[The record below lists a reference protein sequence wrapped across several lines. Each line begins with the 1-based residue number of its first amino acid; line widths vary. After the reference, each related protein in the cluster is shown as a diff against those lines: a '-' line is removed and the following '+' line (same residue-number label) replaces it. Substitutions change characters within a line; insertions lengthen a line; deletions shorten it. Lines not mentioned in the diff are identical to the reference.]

1 MSYFGE
7 KCKNMTKRKRLK
19 LWKEYRTWPKW
30 YYHVVLDSIET
41 GQLFNDESEY
51 VDGMNT
57 VAIAQYIHNVSIVVF
72 NFMINHGHFLVLATG
87 NDIVNC
93 MSFIFRRI
101 NTRLI
106 ANGHSPLPENYGFK
120 LIRVKDKKQLE
131 DTIVYIAR
139 NPLKACPN
147 IAAPGYLWGSCNLI
161 FSDINRLFEKVQIK
175 DLSDKFCRNTF
186 RTRVKLPENYYFNKT
201 VGMILPE
208 SYVMN
213 GKAEEVL
220 KSSWNYSNR
229 VVRDFDAYFNL
240 AEGIGELVVLSDEE
254 VNLIIQRMLRN
265 EYKVRFLS
273 DLSVDERCRMAIVLR
288 KKYKLDLKRISRK
301 LHIELNILKKLFE

>member
-1 MSYFGE
+1 MSHYATEVCKCPE

-101 NTRLI
+101 NARLI

-120 LIRVKDKKQLE
+120 LIRVKDKKQL
-131 DTIVYIAR
+131 DYYINDLNDDEIR
-139 NPLKACPN
+139 T
-147 IAAPGYLWGSCNLI
+147 YLLSKLGTFKKKIIKNKFI
-161 FSDINRLFEKVQIK
+161 QGGINK
-175 DLSDKFCRNTF
+175 
-186 RTRVKLPENYYFNKT
+186 
-201 VGMILPE
+201 
-208 SYVMN
+208 
-213 GKAEEVL
+213 
-220 KSSWNYSNR
+220 
-229 VVRDFDAYFNL
+229 
-240 AEGIGELVVLSDEE
+240 
-254 VNLIIQRMLRN
+254 
-265 EYKVRFLS
+265 
-273 DLSVDERCRMAIVLR
+273 
-288 KKYKLDLKRISRK
+288 
-301 LHIELNILKKLFE
+301 